1 MEQILNLIGLAKK
14 AGRLE
19 VGEEPVG
26 AAARARQVRLL
37 LLAAD
42 AAPGSARRA
51 QHFAEAGQCLLLTVP
66 CAKTELGRAVGC
78 TVCAMAALT
87 DIGFASAIV
96 NRLAQDDPKTYGSV
110 AEALEVKAK
119 RALERRREQIRH
131 EKNLHRGVKRP
142 APKTQEE
149 APVKEAP
156 PVREARETEISS
168 PRKEESRGGFSGARQ
183 GGGQKPPYR
192 SHTAG
197 GQNAG
202 QRSSFHADPAG
213 NKKPGDDPTR
223 KTGTKPFRRS
233 EGDAKPFRRSEGDAK
248 PFRRNEGD
256 AKPFRRSEGDAKP
269 FRRNEGDAK
278 PFRRSEGDAKPFR
291 RSEGDAKPF
300 RRSEGPAKPYGRSG
314 GGAKPY
320 RAGTGGGA
328 NGRRPSGT
336 QGNVPGRPG
345 SGSSE
350 RRFSD
355 GTKKAFSQDA
365 SNGAARFAG
374 SRPVKRG
381 KGSDHKQKN

>member
-37 LLAAD
+37 LVAAD

-66 CAKTELGRAVGC
+66 CAKAELGRAVGC

-119 RALERRREQIRH
+119 RAMERRREQLRH
-131 EKNLHRGVKRP
+131 EKNLRRGIKRP
-142 APKTQEE
+142 APKTQED
-149 APVKEAP
+149 APVKETP
-156 PVREARETEISS
+156 PVQEAREAEIPA
-168 PRKEESRGGFSGARQ
+168 PRQEQRRGGFSGARQ

-192 SHTAG
+192 SHAAG
-197 GQNAG
+197 GENAG
-202 QRSSFHADPAG
+202 RRSGFHSDPA
-213 NKKPGDDPTR
+213 KDRKPGDAP
-223 KTGTKPFRRS
+223 RR
-233 EGDAKPFRRSEGDAK
+233 ETDAKPFRKSEGGAKPYGRNEGEAKPFRRNEGDAK

-256 AKPFRRSEGDAKP
+256 AKPFRRSG
-269 FRRNEGDAK
+269 G
-278 PFRRSEGDAKPFR
+278 G
-291 RSEGDAKPF
+291 
-300 RRSEGPAKPYGRSG
+300 AKPYGRSG
-314 GGAKPY
+314 QDAKPY
-320 RAGTGGGA
+320 RGGTGGGTNA
-328 NGRRPSGT
+328 RRPGGT
-336 QGNVPGRPG
+336 QGKAPGRPAF
-345 SGSSE
+345 GSSE
-350 RRFSD
+350 RRFPD
-355 GTKKAFSQDA
+355 GAKKAFSQDA
-365 SNGAARFAG
+365 SHGAARFAG

>member
-66 CAKTELGRAVGC
+66 CAKAELGRAVGC

-96 NRLAQDDPKTYGSV
+96 NRLAQDDSKTYGSV

-119 RALERRREQIRH
+119 RAMERRREQLRH
-131 EKNLHRGVKRP
+131 EKNLHRGIKRP

-156 PVREARETEISS
+156 PVQEAREAEIPS
-168 PRKEESRGGFSGARQ
+168 PRKEERRGGFSGARQ
-183 GGGQKPPYR
+183 GGGQKPPYC

-202 QRSSFHADPAG
+202 RRSSFHADPAG
-213 NKKPGDDPTR
+213 NKKPIDAP
-223 KTGTKPFRRS
+223 RR
-233 EGDAKPFRRSEGDAK
+233 EGDAKPFRRSEGDAKLFRRSEGDVK

-256 AKPFRRSEGDAKP
+256 AKPFRRSEGDTKP
-269 FRRNEGDAK
+269 FH
-278 PFRRSEGDAKPFR
+278 RSEGDT
-291 RSEGDAKPF
+291 KPF

-328 NGRRPSGT
+328 NGRRPSGA
-336 QGNVPGRPG
+336 QGNVPGRPAF
-345 SGSSE
+345 GSSE

-355 GTKKAFSQDA
+355 GAKKAFSQDA